1 MEAIKQ
7 DHPILTVREAAD
19 YLRVSEMTILRLAN
33 QGYIQGAKI
42 GRQWRFPRESVLNL
56 VGQSEALRQ
65 VKNETGT
72 PVF

>member
-7 DHPILTVREAAD
+7 DYSILTVREAAD

-33 QGYIQGAKI
+33 QGVIPGAKI

-56 VGQSEALRQ
+56 IGQNKVIRQ
-65 VKNETGT
+65 VKNEAGI